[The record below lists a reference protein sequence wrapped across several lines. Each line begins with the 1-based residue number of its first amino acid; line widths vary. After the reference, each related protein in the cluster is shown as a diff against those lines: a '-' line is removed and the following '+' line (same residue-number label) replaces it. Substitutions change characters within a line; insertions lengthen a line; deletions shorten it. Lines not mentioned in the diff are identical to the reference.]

1 MSMSPA
7 IRIEELTKDYAIGF
21 WRPRPYRA
29 LDRLT
34 LEIEPGEVFGFLGP
48 NGAGKTT
55 TLKLLMQLIY
65 PTSGRAE
72 ILGRP
77 VGDIAARQRIGY
89 LPENPSF
96 YDYLTA
102 EELLGYFGQLFGY
115 GPAERRKRVAALLD
129 RVGIGGERRMQL
141 RKFSKGMIQ
150 RVGIA
155 QALLNDPEVVFLD
168 EPMSGLDP
176 LGRRDVRSLILQLR
190 DQGRTV
196 FLSSHILADAEAL
209 CRRVAVVA
217 GGRLAASGTLTDILA
232 FQVHGWELVMAN
244 VSPELLGRIAPALQR
259 TTEISTGRY
268 ALELSLE
275 QRPERVLTELTAAG
289 ATLISLN
296 PMRDTLEDFFMKRVA
311 EMGAGARAPLAE
323 EAARAGN

>member
-1 MSMSPA
+1 MPSA
-7 IRIEELTKDYAIGF
+7 IRIEALTKDYTIGF
-21 WRPRPYRA
+21 WRRRSYRA

-55 TLKLLMQLIY
+55 TLKLLMQLIF

-77 VGDIAARQRIGY
+77 VGDLDVRRRIGY

-102 EELLGYFGQLFGY
+102 EELLGYFGDLFGY
-115 GPAERRKRVAALLD
+115 SGPDRRKRVSNLLD
-129 RVGIGGERRMQL
+129 RVGIGAERRLQL

-176 LGRRDVRSLILQLR
+176 LGRRDVRSLILELR

-196 FLSSHILADAEAL
+196 FFSSHILADAEAL

-217 GGRLAASGTLTDILA
+217 AGRLAASGTLSDILA
-232 FQVHGWELVMAN
+232 FEVHGWELVISG
-244 VSPELLGRIAPALQR
+244 VSPEVLVRVTPRVRRA
-259 TTEISTGRY
+259 TEISPGRY
-268 ALELSLE
+268 SLELPLDQSPDRL
-275 QRPERVLTELTAAG
+275 LADLTAAG
-289 ATLISLN
+289 ATLVSLN
-296 PMRDTLEDFFMKRVA
+296 PIRDTLEDFFMKRVA
-311 EMGAGARAPLAE
+311 EMGAGARPPME
-323 EAARAGN
+323 EESSARH

>member
-1 MSMSPA
+1 MPSA

-34 LEIEPGEVFGFLGP
+34 LEIQPGEVFGFLGP

-55 TLKLLMQLIY
+55 TLKLLMQLTF

-77 VGDIAARQRIGY
+77 VGDVAVRRRIGY

-102 EELLGYFGQLFGY
+102 EELLNYFAQLFGY
-115 GPAERRKRVAALLD
+115 SAAERRARVPALLD
-129 RVGIGGERRMQL
+129 RVGIGGERRLQL

-155 QALLNDPEVVFLD
+155 QALINDPEVIFLD

-176 LGRRDVRSLILQLR
+176 LGRRAVRALILELR

-196 FLSSHILADAEAL
+196 FFSSHILADAEAL
-209 CRRVAVVA
+209 CRRVAIVA
-217 GGRLAASGTLTDILA
+217 GGRLAASGRLSDMVA
-232 FQVHGWELVMAN
+232 FTIHGWELVVAN
-244 VSPELLGRIAPALQR
+244 LTPEVQARVAADVRRVTEIAPG
-259 TTEISTGRY
+259 TYT
-268 ALELSLE
+268 LELPLD
-275 QRPERVLTELTAAG
+275 RPPDRMLSELVAAG
-289 ATLISLN
+289 ATLVSLT
-296 PMRDTLEDFFMKRVA
+296 PIRDTLEDFFVKQVA
-311 EMGAGARAPLAE
+311 GAGPRTADAADARH
-323 EAARAGN
+323 